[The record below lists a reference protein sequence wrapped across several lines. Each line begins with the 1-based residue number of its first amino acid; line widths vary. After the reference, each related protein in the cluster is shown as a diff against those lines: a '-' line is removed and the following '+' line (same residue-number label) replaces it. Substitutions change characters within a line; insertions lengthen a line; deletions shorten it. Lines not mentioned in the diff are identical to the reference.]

1 MKHFTTCVVIL
12 GFFCGFTHCLPPK
25 AFAEEKP
32 ITSSLGNPKIKLIGE
47 LSLTLPSRITNI
59 FFEKGKDGKYRIGK
73 VLTQEGFYS
82 IDEANQIKTLL
93 DLNNWKTDKERFVF
107 EEGLSPD
114 GNTAIAT
121 TLVQSST
128 DSEEYWPGAQYIV
141 NLKTGDKIP
150 VQGCDGGP
158 AFSATTVMLMNA
170 MAGSTCFADFQ
181 GNILNH
187 YVLRNI
193 VGTGRGHQFGFFGAS
208 PASFFDQSGEILKVY
223 PHISQPQFR
232 VNYDTGQVALHY
244 CVYDEAGKPKESRVG
259 VYNWK
264 GELQHEMTLPFDP
277 NVDLG
282 FSPDGK
288 YAVVAARGGWVKLLD
303 MEKETEMWTKSLKV
317 AKTFYWHKPFPI
329 TQDAENF
336 CIYSIDDLTKRK
348 VITVFRKDGRIIGSI
363 EINWKPEMEEM
374 RLEFIPGASI
384 LIFYSDKYINLYQ
397 IEN

>member
-82 IDEANQIKTLL
+82 IDETHQVKTLL
-93 DLNNWKTDKERFVF
+93 DLNNWKNDDGSWVF
-107 EEGLSPD
+107 EENVSYD
-114 GNTAIAT
+114 GQYAIASFWPKQNFES
-121 TLVQSST
+121 QS
-128 DSEEYWPGAQYIV
+128 IV
-141 NLKTGDKIP
+141 NLKTLEKTPIKQEGR
-150 VQGCDGGP
+150 GWP
-158 AFSATTVMLMNA
+158 AFSATSVMLMDA
-170 MAGSTCFADFQ
+170 MGSSMCFADFQ

-244 CVYDEAGKPKESRVG
+244 CVYDEAGEPKESRVG

-288 YAVVAARGGWVKLLD
+288 YAVVAAVSGWVKLLD
-303 MEKETEMWTKSLKV
+303 MMDKTEIWSKDIRVGK
-317 AKTFYWHKPFPI
+317 KFRWHLPFPI
-329 TQDAENF
+329 TENAGLF
-336 CIYSIDDLTKRK
+336 AVYTVEPISGDYM
-348 VITVFRKDGRIIGSI
+348 ITIFSFKGELIGYI
-363 EINWKPEMEEM
+363 QINRRPGI
-374 RLEFIPGASI
+374 RGFSAQFIPGTSI
-384 LIFYSDKYINLYQ
+384 LVFYTDKYLNLYQ
-397 IEN
+397 IEE

>member
-12 GFFCGFTHCLPPK
+12 GFFCGFTHCLPPR

-47 LSLTLPSRITNI
+47 LTLPSRITNI
-59 FFEKGKDGKYRIGK
+59 FFEQGKDGKYRIGN

-93 DLNNWKTDKERFVF
+93 DLNNWKTENERFVF

-150 VQGCDGGP
+150 VRGCDGWP

-187 YVLRNI
+187 YVSRNK
-193 VGTGRGHQFGFFGAS
+193 VGTGKGHQFGFFGAS
-208 PASFFDQSGEILKVY
+208 PASFFDQSGNVLKVY
-223 PHISQPQFR
+223 SHIIQPEFR
-232 VNYDTGQVALHY
+232 VNYDTGQVALYY
-244 CVYDEAGKPKESRVG
+244 CVYDEPRKPKESRVG

-303 MEKETEMWTKSLKV
+303 MENTKEIWSKNLDVFKY
-317 AKTFYWHKPFPI
+317 FYWHDPFPI
-329 TQDAENF
+329 MYDAKFFAFFTLEPTQKK
-336 CIYSIDDLTKRK
+336 YM
-348 VITVFRKDGRIIGSI
+348 ITLFTHAGDILGYI
-363 EINWKPEMEEM
+363 EINKRPKMEEY
-374 RLEFIPGASI
+374 RLEFIPGTSI
-384 LIFYSDKYINLYQ
+384 LVFHSDKYINLYQ

>member
-1 MKHFTTCVVIL
+1 MKRFTTYVVIL
-12 GFFCGFTHCLPPK
+12 GFFCGLTHCLPPK

-47 LSLTLPSRITNI
+47 LTLSSRITSI
-59 FFEKGKDGKYRIGK
+59 FFEKGKDGEYRIGK
-73 VLTQEGFYS
+73 VLTREGFYS
-82 IDEANQIKTLL
+82 IDEANQVKTLL
-93 DLNNWKTDKERFVF
+93 DLNNWKTENERFVF
-107 EEGLSPD
+107 EERLSPD
-114 GNTAIAT
+114 GNTAIVT

-150 VQGCDGGP
+150 LKEFRGWP
-158 AFSATTVMLMNA
+158 TFSDETIALMSG
-170 MAGSTCFADFQ
+170 MYIETYFLDLR
-181 GNILNH
+181 GNILN
-187 YVLRNI
+187 RDMATGI
-193 VGTGRGHQFGFFGAS
+193 GRGHRFGFFGGDA
-208 PASFFDQSGEILKVY
+208 PIKFFDQQGNIIKSY
-223 PHISQPQFR
+223 NHISQPQFR

-329 TQDAENF
+329 T
-336 CIYSIDDLTKRK
+336 
-348 VITVFRKDGRIIGSI
+348 
-363 EINWKPEMEEM
+363 
-374 RLEFIPGASI
+374 
-384 LIFYSDKYINLYQ
+384 
-397 IEN
+397 

>member
-1 MKHFTTCVVIL
+1 MKHFTTYVVIL
-12 GFFCGFTHCLPPK
+12 GFFCGLVHCLPPK

-47 LSLTLPSRITNI
+47 LTLPSRITNI

-82 IDEANQIKTLL
+82 IDETNQIKTLL
-93 DLNNWKTDKERFVF
+93 DLNNWKTENERFVF

-150 VQGCDGGP
+150 VNGYFGGP
-158 AFSATTVMLMNA
+158 AFSATTVMLMDA

-193 VGTGRGHQFGFFGAS
+193 VGTGKGHQFGFFGAS

-244 CVYDEAGKPKESRVG
+244 CVYDEAGEPKESRVG

-303 MEKETEMWTKSLKV
+303 MKNTKEIWSKNLDVFKY
-317 AKTFYWHKPFPI
+317 FYWHDPFPI
-329 TQDAENF
+329 MYDAKFFAFFTLEPTQKK
-336 CIYSIDDLTKRK
+336 YM
-348 VITVFRKDGRIIGSI
+348 ITLFTHAGDILGYI
-363 EINWKPEMEEM
+363 EINKRPKMEEY
-374 RLEFIPGASI
+374 RLEFIPGTSI
-384 LIFYSDKYINLYQ
+384 LVFHSDKYINLYQ

>member
-82 IDEANQIKTLL
+82 IDETHQVKTLL
-93 DLNNWKTDKERFVF
+93 DLNNWKNDDGSWVF
-107 EEGLSPD
+107 EENVSYD
-114 GNTAIAT
+114 GQYAIASFWPKQNFES
-121 TLVQSST
+121 QS
-128 DSEEYWPGAQYIV
+128 IV
-141 NLKTGDKIP
+141 NLKTLEKTPIKQEGR
-150 VQGCDGGP
+150 GWP
-158 AFSATTVMLMNA
+158 AFSATSVMLMDA
-170 MAGSTCFADFQ
+170 MGSSMCFADFQ

-264 GELQHEMTLPFDP
+264 GELQHEMTLPFDA
-277 NVDLG
+277 NTDLG
-282 FSPDGK
+282 FSPDGR
-288 YAVVAARGGWVKLLD
+288 YIVVAAKSGWVKLLD
-303 MEKETEMWTKSLKV
+303 MIDKTEIWSKDIRV
-317 AKTFYWHKPFPI
+317 GRIFGWHLPFPI
-329 TQDAENF
+329 TENAGLF
-336 CIYSIDDLTKRK
+336 AVYTVEPISGDYM
-348 VITVFRKDGRIIGSI
+348 ITIFSFKGELIGYI
-363 EINWKPEMEEM
+363 QINRRPGI
-374 RLEFIPGASI
+374 RGFSAQFIPGTSI
-384 LIFYSDKYINLYQ
+384 LVFYTDKYLNLYQ
-397 IEN
+397 IEE

>member
-12 GFFCGFTHCLPPK
+12 GFFCGLAHCLPPK

-47 LSLTLPSRITNI
+47 LTLPSRITNI

-93 DLNNWKTDKERFVF
+93 DLNNWKTENERFVF
-107 EEGLSPD
+107 GEGLSPD
-114 GNTAIAT
+114 GNTAIVT

-128 DSEEYWPGAQYIV
+128 DNEEYWPDAQYIV
-141 NLKTGDKIP
+141 NLKTGNKIP
-150 VQGCDGGP
+150 LKECRGGP
-158 AFSATTVMLMNA
+158 AFSATSVMLMDA

-193 VGTGRGHQFGFFGAS
+193 VGTGKGHQFGFFGAS

-244 CVYDEAGKPKESRVG
+244 CVYDEAGEPKESRVG

-288 YAVVAARGGWVKLLD
+288 YAVVAAVSGWVKLLD
-303 MEKETEMWTKSLKV
+303 MMDKTEIWSKDIRVGK
-317 AKTFYWHKPFPI
+317 KFHWHLPFPI
-329 TQDAENF
+329 TENAGLF
-336 CIYSIDDLTKRK
+336 AVYTVEPISGDYM
-348 VITVFRKDGRIIGSI
+348 ITIFSFKGELIGYI
-363 EINWKPEMEEM
+363 QINRRPGI
-374 RLEFIPGASI
+374 RGFSAQFIPGTSI
-384 LIFYSDKYINLYQ
+384 LVFYTDKYLNLYQ
-397 IEN
+397 VEE

>member
-82 IDEANQIKTLL
+82 IDETHQVKTLL
-93 DLNNWKTDKERFVF
+93 DLNNWKNDDGSWVF
-107 EEGLSPD
+107 EENVSYD
-114 GNTAIAT
+114 GQYAIASFWPKQNFES
-121 TLVQSST
+121 QS
-128 DSEEYWPGAQYIV
+128 IV
-141 NLKTGDKIP
+141 NLKTLEKTPIKQEGR
-150 VQGCDGGP
+150 GWP
-158 AFSATTVMLMNA
+158 AFSATSVMLMDA
-170 MAGSTCFADFQ
+170 MGSSMCFADFQ

-244 CVYDEAGKPKESRVG
+244 CVYDEAGEPKESRVG

-288 YAVVAARGGWVKLLD
+288 YAVVAAVSGWVKLLD
-303 MEKETEMWTKSLKV
+303 MMDKTEIWSKDIRVGK
-317 AKTFYWHKPFPI
+317 KFHWHLPFPI
-329 TQDAENF
+329 TENAGLF
-336 CIYSIDDLTKRK
+336 AVYTVEPISGDYM
-348 VITVFRKDGRIIGSI
+348 ITIFSFKGELIGYI
-363 EINWKPEMEEM
+363 QINRRPGI
-374 RLEFIPGASI
+374 RGFSAQFIPGTSI
-384 LIFYSDKYINLYQ
+384 LVFYTDKYLNLYQ
-397 IEN
+397 IEE